1 MIYDK
6 LELLKHLCASE
17 TPVTLKSLLNT
28 CNEYRAQLNGGS
40 YHYENNEKTGVNIHD
55 YYSYRRDNEKRAY
68 TFSVDCKIK
77 GLIYQIHVASS
88 DEFKRYN
95 NKLIKYDEEVLI
107 YKIERRM
114 QSTYESLILAETK
127 I

>member
-1 MIYDK
+1 MAYDK
-6 LELLKHLCASE
+6 LELLKHLCVSE

-28 CNEYRAQLNGGS
+28 CNQYYACLNGGS
-40 YHYENNEKTGVNIHD
+40 YHYENNEKSGVSIHD
-55 YYSYRRDNEKRAY
+55 YYSHRRENERRAY

-77 GLIYQIHVASS
+77 GLLYQVYVASS

-95 NKLIKYDEEVLI
+95 QKIIKYDEEVLV

-114 QSTYESLILAETK
+114 HSTYESLILAETK